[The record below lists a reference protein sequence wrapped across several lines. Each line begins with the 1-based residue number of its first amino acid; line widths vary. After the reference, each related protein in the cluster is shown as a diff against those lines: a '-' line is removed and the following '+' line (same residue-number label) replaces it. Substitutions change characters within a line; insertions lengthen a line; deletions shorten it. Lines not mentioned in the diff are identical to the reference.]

1 MDLVRH
7 LRYFTV
13 VAEELHFGNAAIR
26 LGMAQPPLSQ
36 RIKRL
41 EEELGVRLFDRSARQ
56 VRLTEAGRLLL
67 GEAREIVARV
77 DRLHELARQGEGA
90 VLKVGVPPD
99 LAAAVIAA
107 LVAGFRETHPTVRL
121 APAEFWTADQVTAL
135 AEGVIDVGLVRHPV
149 SAPGLSFGRVLM
161 QTQGVLLAVS
171 DPLAGVGEVHL
182 ADLAGRDLLMPP
194 LEGEPGLHA
203 ETLSECRRHGYV
215 PAQVHQGAGLGL
227 VLAGAAVAFGP
238 KGEHPGLA
246 WRPLL
251 GSPITS
257 RVSTAWRGTTSPT
270 NELIA
275 DFSAVAVRTLKESAG
290 MTNEGAVSPR
300 RISRRPGMLA

>member
-7 LRYFTV
+7 LRYFIV

-56 VRLTEAGRLLL
+56 VRLTEPGRLLL
-67 GEAREIVARV
+67 GEAREIVGRV
-77 DRLHELARQGEGA
+77 DRLHELARQGGRGT

-99 LAAAVIAA
+99 LAATVLAA
-107 LVAGFRETHPTVRL
+107 LVAAFRESSPEVRL
-121 APAEFWTADQVTAL
+121 APAEVWTADQVTAL
-135 AEGVIDVGLVRHPV
+135 AEGTIDVGLVRHPV
-149 SAPGLSFGRVLM
+149 TAPGLTFGQVLV
-161 QTQGVLLAVS
+161 QAQGVLLAEG
-171 DPLAGVGEVHL
+171 DPLASVGEVHL
-182 ADLAGRDLLMPP
+182 ADLAGRELLMPP
-194 LEGEPGLHA
+194 KEGEPGWRA
-203 ETLSECRRHGYV
+203 EVLAECRRQGFV
-215 PAQVHQGAGLGL
+215 PAQVHEGAGLGL

-238 KGEHPGLA
+238 RTELPGLA

-257 RVSTAWRGTTSPT
+257 RVSTAWRAATPAVG
-270 NELIA
+270 
-275 DFSAVAVRTLKESAG
+275 DFSAAAVRTLKESAG
-290 MTNEGAVSPR
+290 MTHEGAAPVR
-300 RISRRPGMLA
+300 RVSRRPGMLA

>member
-7 LRYFTV
+7 LRYFAV

-77 DRLHELARQGEGA
+77 DRLHELARHGEGA

-107 LVAGFRETHPTVRL
+107 LVAGFRETNPEVRL
-121 APAEFWTADQVTAL
+121 APAEIWTADQVPAL
-135 AEGVIDVGLVRHPV
+135 AEGRIDVGLVRHPV
-149 SAPGLSFGRVLM
+149 AAPGLSFGQVLL
-161 QTQGVLLAVS
+161 QPQGVLLAAD
-171 DPLAGVGEVHL
+171 DPLTRVGEVHL
-182 ADLAGRDLLMPP
+182 GDLAGRELLMPP
-194 LEGEPGLHA
+194 KEGEPGMHV
-203 ETLSECRRHGYV
+203 EIMRECRRHGYV

-238 KGEHPGLA
+238 KVEQPGLA

-251 GSPITS
+251 GSPIMC
-257 RVSTAWRGTTSPT
+257 RVSTAWRVATTAVT
-270 NELIA
+270 G
-275 DFSAVAVRTLKESAG
+275 FSAVAARTLKESAG
-290 MTNEGAVSPR
+290 MTDEGAVPVR

>member
-7 LRYFTV
+7 LRYFIV

-41 EEELGVRLFDRSARQ
+41 EEELGARIFDRSARQ

-77 DRLHELARQGEGA
+77 DRLHELARHGDGA

-107 LVAGFRETHPTVRL
+107 LVAGFRETNPEVRL
-121 APAEFWTADQVTAL
+121 APAEIWTADQVTAL
-135 AEGVIDVGLVRHPV
+135 AEGMIDVGVVRHPV
-149 SAPGLSFGRVLM
+149 SAPGLHFGAPLV
-161 QTQGVLLAVS
+161 QEQGVLLAAD
-171 DPLAGVGEVHL
+171 DPLARVGEVHL
-182 ADLAGRDLLMPP
+182 ADLAGRELLMPP
-194 LEGEPGLHA
+194 KEGEPGMHA
-203 ETLSECRRHGYV
+203 EMLSECRRHGYV

-238 KGEHPGLA
+238 KAEIPGLA

-251 GSPITS
+251 GSPITC
-257 RVSTAWRGTTSPT
+257 RVSTAWRVATAAV
-270 NELIA
+270 A

-290 MTNEGAVSPR
+290 MTDEGAVPAR
-300 RISRRPGMLA
+300 RISRRPGMMA